1 MRAYLLS
8 ISLLAVLAF
17 SLAATLEPWFQN
29 WAGSRTQSDNL
40 LQVALGDSRRLFARH
55 FFTQADVYFHNGY
68 YPGIYDN
75 KEGFE
80 KAHLSES
87 SHQPGEEEDAENFLG
102 KPKDWLDRF
111 GRNFFPSRHTHLG
124 DSGCGRSCCPHARA
138 GQGHDDDCAHKGHA
152 AGRHDNEASPVGLE
166 REILPWL
173 RLSAQMDPQ
182 CAETYVVAS
191 FWLRNKLGKVDEA
204 EQFLREGLQA
214 NPGDC
219 EILFELGRIYREN
232 RKQPVRARNML
243 ELALA
248 KCRERESRKP
258 EPDVLLFG
266 EILNQLATLE
276 REQNNYPKAIQHY
289 TALKEVS
296 PNKDAV
302 QAWIDYLKTN
312 GPPIA
317 APSKLP
323 R

>member
-40 LQVALGDSRRLFARH
+40 LQVALGDSRRLFASH

-80 KAHLSES
+80 KAHLAES
-87 SHQPGEEEDAENFLG
+87 AHGPGEEEGKENFLG
-102 KPKDWLDRF
+102 KPKDWIDRF
-111 GRNFFPSRHTHLG
+111 SRHFFPSRHTHLD
-124 DSGCGRSCCPHARA
+124 DSGCGHSCCQRARERK
-138 GQGHDDDCAHKGHA
+138 GHDDDCPHKGHA
-152 AGRHDNEASPVGLE
+152 AGQHDNETSPAGLE

-173 RLSAQMDPQ
+173 RLSAEMDPQ
-182 CAETYVVAS
+182 RVETYVVAS

-232 RKQPVRARNML
+232 RKQPIRARNVL

-248 KCRERESRKP
+248 KCRERESQKP
-258 EPDVLLFG
+258 EPDVLLLG

-276 REQNNYPKAIQHY
+276 REQNNYPKAIRHY
-289 TALKEVS
+289 AALKEVS

-317 APSKLP
+317 APFKLP
-323 R
+323 K